1 MNKMLLLFV
10 LAAFLC
16 IAGCSSTA
24 SFTAITEQEKSL
36 LIETNPPTVKQY
48 QELSVYLTSI
58 VKRKIANQPA
68 LLVKG
73 ELPNGCARLA
83 DVSYSYSI
91 DERGTD
97 GKTLVIQLS
106 AWKKQGEVCSQQ
118 LVPFTYPIENLSTQ
132 EISSIEQYSYNNEIH
147 PVN

>member
-1 MNKMLLLFV
+1 MNKILLLFV
-10 LAAFLC
+10 LSTLLC
-16 IAGCSSTA
+16 MAGCSSTA

-36 LIETNPPTVKQY
+36 FIETNPPAVKQY

-91 DERGTD
+91 DERDID
-97 GKTLVIQLS
+97 GKTLNIQLS
-106 AWKKQGEVCSQQ
+106 AWKKRSEVCSQQ
-118 LVPFTYPIENLSTQ
+118 LVPFTYPIEDLSTQ
-132 EISSIEQYSYNNEIH
+132 EISAIEQYSYNKEIH